1 MADLVKKKVSF
12 FLPYFVYESPF
23 LNTFLTFVK
32 IAKLQEEIDLAVER
46 SNTFERNFKQQ
57 EVLVSKLE
65 QELRSKDSVIAS
77 LEEQLQKETIKR
89 QEAEQNYNR
98 LNKELLELSTD

>member
-1 MADLVKKKVSF
+1 M
-12 FLPYFVYESPF
+12 
-23 LNTFLTFVK
+23 NTFLTCVK